1 MTMKAQQRI
10 DRARWWAI
18 SEQPFYGSLAMSL
31 ADVMDPSIPTSAT
44 DGVKIMWNPTF
55 IESLTEEEVRFVL
68 LHETLHCAHQ
78 HLWRLPLDQRGNM
91 AGDYEINLTL
101 QQVPGIKMPDGCLCD
116 HQYQGMACEE
126 ILGRLPDDPDD
137 GESGKDDGGQGGGSG
152 GQQGQGSGQGQQ
164 QGSQGQS
171 GNGKTGN
178 GGGGPCWSEPKGED
192 PDGSGDSGT
201 TPEQLKD
208 EWESRVIQAAQ
219 AQQAMGRG
227 DLPADM
233 QRVLDRMRKQ
243 TVDWRREMSD
253 FVRDAVSERN
263 DWSRS
268 ARRHAWQPVIYPRRI
283 VDSYGTIVFVR
294 DTSGSVTDALL
305 SEYSS
310 LISDCMSEMQC
321 SGIVLDCDAT
331 VQAEYELG
339 PGDECPLHA
348 KGGGGTDFRP
358 ALDRAEEL
366 IAEGQQ
372 IAGLVYLTDMMGRW
386 PDQEPTELA
395 TLWLA
400 TTDRTAPFGRT
411 VRIEVSNS
419 Y

>member
-1 MTMKAQQRI
+1 MKAQAKI

-18 SEQPFYGSLAMSL
+18 TEQPFYGSLAMSL
-31 ADVMDPSIPTSAT
+31 ADVVDNSVPTSAT
-44 DGVKIMWNPTF
+44 NGTSIFWNAEF
-55 IESLTEEEVRFVL
+55 IEGLTEPEVRFVL
-68 LHETLHCAHQ
+68 LHETLHCAHM

-101 QQVPGIKMPDGCLCD
+101 QQIPGIKMPDGCLCD
-116 HQYQGMACEE
+116 RQYKDMACEE
-126 ILGRLPDDPDD
+126 ILKTLPDDPDD
-137 GESGKDDGGQGGGSG
+137 GKGNGQGSG
-152 GQQGQGSGQGQQ
+152 GQQGQQQGQG
-164 QGSQGQS
+164 GGGKS
-171 GNGKTGN
+171 KTGN
-178 GGGGPCWSEPKGED
+178 GGGSPCWQEPKGD
-192 PDGSGDSGT
+192 GGKDGKDGKGDGSGQSSQD
-201 TPEQLKD
+201 LKD
-208 EWESRVIQAAQ
+208 QWQSQVIQAAQ

-233 QRVLDRMRKQ
+233 KRILDKMRKQ
-243 TVDWRREMSD
+243 EVDWRREMSD
-253 FVRDAVSERN
+253 FVRDAVSMRN
-263 DWSRS
+263 DWSRA
-268 ARRHAWQPVIYPRRI
+268 ARRHAWQSVIYPRRM

-294 DTSGSVTDALL
+294 DTSGSVNDRLL
-305 SEYSS
+305 SEYSA

-321 SGIVLDCDAT
+321 SGIVLDCDAA

-358 ALDRAEEL
+358 ALTRAEEL
-366 IAEGQQ
+366 LANGEQ

-386 PDQEPTELA
+386 PDQEPSELA

-411 VRIEVSNS
+411 VRIEVSA
-419 Y
+419 